1 MRLFACQ
8 SCSQM
13 VYFENVSCTRCE
25 AVLGF
30 APDALLI
37 NALTAGDDGIWQPIG
52 GGRRYRHCANRLQYD
67 VSNWLVPADDPEPY
81 CIACRLDR
89 TIPDLGVEGNSV
101 LWRRLE
107 TEKRRLVY
115 SLLRLGL
122 PVVPK
127 HQDSAG
133 IAFDFLA
140 DTAPSFNE
148 TGRVLTGHAAGLI
161 TLNIAEADPVVREQM
176 RSEMAEPYRTILGHF
191 RHESGHYYWD
201 RLVRDSSWLPEVR
214 RLFGDDT
221 EDYAAALDQHYR
233 NGPRP
238 DWAEHH
244 VSAYAATHAWED
256 WAETWAHYLH
266 IVDTTETAAEFGLS
280 VRPKVGTSAALYVEA
295 GIDPYSEP
303 DFPVVLAH
311 WLPLTYALNSLNRSM
326 GHDLVYPF
334 VLAAPVIEKLDLV
347 HRIVGAARAQSLDS
361 RALLDRP
368 RGTP

>member
-13 VYFENVSCTRCE
+13 VYFENVSCTRCD

-30 APDALLI
+30 APDDLLI
-37 NALTAGDDGIWQPIG
+37 HALTAGADGAWQPVG
-52 GGRRYRHCANRLQYD
+52 GGRAYRHCANRMQHD
-67 VSNWLVPADDPEPY
+67 VCNWLVPVDDPERY
-81 CIACRLDR
+81 CIACRLNQ
-89 TIPDLGVEGNSV
+89 TIPDLDVEGNIV

-107 TEKRRLVY
+107 SEKRRLVY

-127 HQDSAG
+127 RVDLAAL
-133 IAFDFLA
+133 AFDFLA
-140 DTAPSFNE
+140 DSAPSFNE

-161 TLNIAEADPVVREQM
+161 TLNIAEADPVIREQM
-176 RSEMAEPYRTILGHF
+176 RSQMAEPYRTILGHF

-201 RLVRDSSWLPEVR
+201 RLVRDSPWLDEVR
-214 RLFGDDT
+214 ALFGDDT
-221 EDYAAALDQHYR
+221 EDYAQALERHYR
-233 NGPRP
+233 RGPSP
-238 DWAEHH
+238 DWHERH
-244 VSAYAATHAWED
+244 VSAYAAMHAWED

-280 VRPKVGTSAALYVEA
+280 VRPKVGTSADLYVED
-295 GIDPYSEP
+295 GIDPYGQA
-303 DFPVVLAH
+303 DFRVVLAH

-326 GHDLVYPF
+326 GHDHVYPF

-347 HRIVGAARAQSLDS
+347 HRIVRAA
-361 RALLDRP
+361 
-368 RGTP
+368 GTA